1 MPKEIAVHVG
11 ENGETTSLNEK
22 GTIIVY
28 QKRQGKWNV
37 SRAKDFYLDQGLGL
51 KDLRRQMEDVISFL
65 SDCRI
70 FVGLSIVGVPYFAL
84 EKAGFSVW
92 EFEGKPVEFLDYILA
107 QEETRAE
114 QESQKPNNVVPS
126 PVETSA
132 GCYKLSL
139 KEIQENNLGV
149 TSKQVLLPFLRK
161 GKFYSL
167 EVICSHLPPWL
178 EAELMSGNLTSSV
191 EKISSNELR
200 VIIAKKCCYECH

>member
-28 QKRQGKWNV
+28 QKKQGKWTV
-37 SRAKDFYLDQGLGL
+37 SREKDFFPEQGLGL
-51 KDLRRQMEDVISFL
+51 KELREKLDEVISFL
-65 SDCRI
+65 AECKV
-70 FVGLSIVGVPYFAL
+70 FVGLSIVGVPYFSL

-92 EFEGKPVEFLDYILA
+92 EFKGKPLEFLDYILEK
-107 QEETRAE
+107 EEEEQAE
-114 QESQKPNNVVPS
+114 QESQKPNNVVHF

-178 EAELMSGNLTSSV
+178 EAELMSGN
-191 EKISSNELR
+191 
-200 VIIAKKCCYECH
+200 